1 MSYLTKNHSIFILGP
16 DVKLLMR
23 DALRS
28 YDFFYFEQG
37 ASGVVWNLRIL
48 MYTAWYFLKL
58 TTLSVS
64 LISILKSAYFT
75 ALIKVSARDIVI
87 TAIDNNIH
95 FFRAAKTLHHQLRF
109 IVVQNGTKF
118 YKNHYMY
125 KDMAD
130 IMIPELICYGEY
142 DRVSLSTGPAKIEHF
157 YPLGSAYE
165 IKSREK
171 SAIYE
176 KFKNGIR
183 DIKYGICLISE
194 DYSSFTNEFPGI
206 VEISDKITTYCE
218 RYCKENDLK
227 LVIALKN
234 KPGSS
239 KRESE
244 IKSFIRTIDV
254 NDTDIILSE
263 NKNWWSSYDLA
274 IESQISIGMASSMLY
289 ENSSRGLK
297 VLICDFY
304 GEDWSMGAKQPLVLK
319 SRSPS
324 YLAFKNAVDMILNQS
339 HKDYFDEREK
349 QIRYV
354 INNYTSGTFDAALKN
369 IIETPPSGYNKN

>member
-1 MSYLTKNHSIFILGP
+1 MYYLTKNHSIFILGP
-16 DVKLLMR
+16 DEKLLIR
-23 DALRS
+23 DALQS
-28 YDFFYFEQG
+28 CDFFYFEPG
-37 ASGVVWNLRIL
+37 ASRVTWNLRIL
-48 MYTAWYFLKL
+48 MYTIRYFLKL
-58 TTLSVS
+58 MTLSFS
-64 LISILKSAYFT
+64 LRSIVKSAYFT

-95 FFRAAKTLHHQLRF
+95 FFRAAKILHHQLRF
-109 IVVQNGTKF
+109 IAVQNGTKF
-118 YKNHYMY
+118 YKNN
-125 KDMAD
+125 KFFKKNMAD
-130 IMIPELICYGEY
+130 IVIPELICFGEY
-142 DRVSLSTGPAKIEHF
+142 DRASLSGGVAKIDHF

-171 SAIYE
+171 SATYE

-194 DYSSFTNEFPGI
+194 DMTGVADEFPGI
-206 VEISDKITTYCE
+206 VETSDQITAYCE
-218 RYCKENDLK
+218 RYRKENDLK

-234 KPGSS
+234 KPGSA

-244 IKSFIRTIDV
+244 LKNFIRTIDV
-254 NDTDIILSE
+254 NDSDVILSE

-289 ENSSRGLK
+289 ENASRGLK

-304 GEDWSMGAKQPLVLK
+304 SEEWSLGGEPPLVLK

-324 YLAFKNAVDMILNQS
+324 YQIFKNAVDMILSQS
-339 HKDYFDEREK
+339 HKNYFDERK
-349 QIRYV
+349 NQISYV
-354 INNYTSGTFDAALKN
+354 INNNKSGTFDAALKN
-369 IIETPPSGYNKN
+369 IIETPPRRL